1 MGRAKAQPK
10 TLAHN
15 RGGEIMGAVKEV
27 FIDMQDEMRAV
38 ARQLE
43 YATEDGEP
51 ELIYDTLIECTAK
64 LAVVTRRY
72 HSMWSK

>member
-1 MGRAKAQPK
+1 MIVSTAMISRWAD
-10 TLAHN
+10 
-15 RGGEIMGAVKEV
+15 MGAVKEV

>member
-1 MGRAKAQPK
+1 MISRWAD
-10 TLAHN
+10 
-15 RGGEIMGAVKEV
+15 MGAIKEV